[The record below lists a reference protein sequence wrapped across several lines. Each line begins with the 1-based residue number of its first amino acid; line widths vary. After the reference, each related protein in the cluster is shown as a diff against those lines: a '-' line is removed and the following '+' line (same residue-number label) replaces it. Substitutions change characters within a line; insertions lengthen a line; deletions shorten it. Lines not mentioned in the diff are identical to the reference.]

1 MIGYTR
7 KVGLRKP
14 ELLQCL
20 DCWIRLVECEH
31 QDVALAEIRARRDHK
46 SLLSEAMSRPIDHA
60 VIRGDYHKPLIEMQR
75 RVNRITWLMK
85 VGATAFN
92 HRPSCSHCACYM
104 HAECCWCDDGQVHR
118 EADTCPRYE
127 VDPATCPHCCCTY
140 TTECCYCDGSRTP
153 LEDS

>member
-14 ELLQCL
+14 ELQCL
-20 DCWIRLVECEH
+20 DCWMRLVECEH
-31 QDVALAEIRARRDHK
+31 QDLALAEMRAHRAR
-46 SLLSEAMSRPIDHA
+46 L
-60 VIRGDYHKPLIEMQR
+60 Q
-75 RVNRITWLMK
+75 
-85 VGATAFN
+85 
-92 HRPSCSHCACYM
+92 
-104 HAECCWCDDGQVHR
+104 DDTLD
-118 EADTCPRYE
+118 EP